1 MGPKHMSYYRK
12 QPYFNKQRGQL
23 ADRDYKQGGSWIKE
37 CCKKLIFVNAIEQIE
52 SQKLQQGFY
61 ILFRMK

>member
-1 MGPKHMSYYRK
+1 M
-12 QPYFNKQRGQL
+12 

-37 CCKKLIFVNAIEQIE
+37 CYKKLIFVNAIEQIE